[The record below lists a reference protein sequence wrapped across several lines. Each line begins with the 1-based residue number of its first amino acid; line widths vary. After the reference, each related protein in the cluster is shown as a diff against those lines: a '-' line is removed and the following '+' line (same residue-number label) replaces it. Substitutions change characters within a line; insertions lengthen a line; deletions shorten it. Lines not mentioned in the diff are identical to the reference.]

1 MSSSQ
6 FDVETALHPKV
17 ILDIL
22 VKAAQGVFHARE
34 ILPERRVPSRTVH
47 WREYGKAGVM
57 AEEKGE
63 KAEPVYVDLG
73 TWTDKSATTK
83 RWSAAHFLSYDVLK
97 FAEAVDVAREV
108 GVMLSDAI
116 FMRIEYE
123 VFNLFK
129 TSTAVGEV
137 TSTAAWDA
145 TSGQDILL
153 DIENAKEKILR
164 DGGVEPDTLIVNA
177 YDYKSMITKDAKI
190 RELARSTGKA
200 LDDIIPMLF
209 PRLEIIKTSVKDTL
223 GNYLL
228 DDYAIVLA
236 RGSETGNIFVASPL
250 EVIRVENELKRGWDY
265 AVYYDALPVLTRPKR
280 VCRIKNTKA

>member
-34 ILPERRVPSRTVH
+34 ILPERRVPSRTV
-47 WREYGKAGVM
+47 
-57 AEEKGE
+57 
-63 KAEPVYVDLG
+63 
-73 TWTDKSATTK
+73 
-83 RWSAAHFLSYDVLK
+83 
-97 FAEAVDVAREV
+97 
-108 GVMLSDAI
+108 
-116 FMRIEYE
+116 
-123 VFNLFK
+123 
-129 TSTAVGEV
+129 
-137 TSTAAWDA
+137 
-145 TSGQDILL
+145 
-153 DIENAKEKILR
+153 KILR